1 MKQRG
6 RKSSESKALKPVDL
20 TVRRLSPPSGLSAQ
34 QLNVWTAT
42 TGCYPAGYF
51 RPSERDLLA
60 MYCKHLAEAWRLSEL
75 IETLPDDQIKD
86 LGTGSLQAYTRLLKA
101 RDTET
106 RAATSL
112 ARSMRITHQSR
123 ATRHQAQ
130 IASETSDLGDKPK
143 PWEAQ

>member
-6 RKSSESKALKPVDL
+6 RKSVEAKTLKPVDVS
-20 TVRRLSPPSGLSAQ
+20 VRRLPPPGGLTAEQ
-34 QLNVWTAT
+34 ATVWQSV

-60 MYCKHLAEAWRLSEL
+60 MYCKHVCEAWKISEL
-75 IETLPDDQIKD
+75 IETIPVDKIKETD
-86 LGTGSLQAYTRLLKA
+86 EGMSCYLKLMKA

-112 ARSMRITHQSR
+112 ARAMRITHQSR
-123 ATRHQAQ
+123 ATRNGAQAAVEQ
-130 IASETSDLGDKPK
+130 AEADAKPK
-143 PWEAQ
+143 PWEFQ